1 MLRFSIKHI
10 TDAEMFQQ
18 TFLSRIVALAL
29 AGAITTNA
37 ANAATPSKAQPGTG
51 STAPATANK
60 PPVTAPATGK
70 TASGAKTNGQ
80 AVEKSD
86 GKPEMKTPI
95 DVIKEKTNKINWGE
109 TAEKALGAALKYGV
123 EALPGLLTARKDKK
137 SASNAQNAINSSVL
151 DFNKQMAAYNT
162 EGAARTQSMLDSLAA
177 SQRQTDAAF
186 SNIQKSTADHINKL
200 SQPNYGGPIPSSS
213 GNTGLSGSAK
223 SAYDSIQKSV
233 SDPTQYGN
241 NTAAVTASNNRGMDG
256 PGGRRQGAAAD
267 MTEKAVANGVL
278 SASDGRVYASGG
290 FTDPLPTGQKQQFPS
305 NATQGRMDDTFKEGE
320 GKTRESGNVS
330 NLSPLSVSESGYT
343 PAKGLPGS
351 TDREGK
357 VMLQPAGNHTATVS
371 ADSIAAEYGTSKI
384 VEDIYKTPE
393 YLDAVSKHGLSVIRL
408 GQEDIAAKQA
418 LQSAMAQNSLDW
430 NSILSQPKLKLK
442 PEDLG
447 LPPGDWR
454 VISGV
459 FLFDVQWLERTPR
472 GNIVFHKEAFLK
484 KAENETGVRRTLRE
498 LKTDGEKVAMPDIVL
513 GQWRSVSRQIG
524 NSNPYR
530 YDTGLF

>member
-1 MLRFSIKHI
+1 
-10 TDAEMFQQ
+10 MFQQ
-18 TFLSRIVALAL
+18 TFLSRIVALSL
-29 AGAITTNA
+29 AGAITANA
-37 ANAATPSKAQPGTG
+37 AHAATPSKAQPGTS
-51 STAPATANK
+51 STAPAAANK
-60 PPVTAPATGK
+60 TPATAPATGK
-70 TASGAKTNGQ
+70 AAGGAKTNGQ
-80 AVEKSD
+80 AGEKGG

-95 DVIKEKTNKINWGE
+95 DVIKERTDKINWGE

-137 SASNAQNAINSSVL
+137 SAANAQNAINSSVL

-223 SAYDSIQKSV
+223 SAYDSIQKSI

-241 NTAAVTASNNRGMDG
+241 NTAAVTASNNRGVDG
-256 PGGRRQGAAAD
+256 PGARGREVTAD
-267 MTEKAVANGVL
+267 LTEKAVANGVL
-278 SASDGRVYASGG
+278 SSANDGKVSASGG
-290 FTDPLPTGQKQQFPS
+290 FTDPLPTNQKQQHPS
-305 NATQGRMDDTFKEGE
+305 HTAQNRNADTFSETE
-320 GKTRESGNVS
+320 GKTKETGGVS
-330 NLSPLSVSESGYT
+330 NLSPLSISESGYA

-351 TDREGK
+351 TDREGR
-357 VMLQPAGNHTATVS
+357 VMLQPAGSHTAAVT
-371 ADSIAAEYGTSKI
+371 ADGIAAEYGTSKI
-384 VEDIYKTPE
+384 VEDIYQTPE
-393 YLDAVSKHGLSVIRL
+393 YLDAVSKHGLSVVRL

-418 LQSAMAQNSLDW
+418 IQSAMAENTLDW
-430 NSILSQPKLKLK
+430 NSVLSQPKLKLN

-459 FLFDVQWLERTPR
+459 FLFDVQWLEKTPR
-472 GNIVFHKEAFLK
+472 GNIIFHKEAFLK
-484 KAENETGVRRTLRE
+484 KAESETGVRRTLRE
-498 LKTDGEKVAMPDIVL
+498 LKTDGEKFAMPDIVL
-513 GQWRSVSRQIG
+513 GEWRSVSRQIG